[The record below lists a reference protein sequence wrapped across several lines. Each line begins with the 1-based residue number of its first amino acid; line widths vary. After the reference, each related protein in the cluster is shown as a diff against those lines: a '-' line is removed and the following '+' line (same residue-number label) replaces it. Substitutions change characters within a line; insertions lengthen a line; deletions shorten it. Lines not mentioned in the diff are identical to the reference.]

1 MVGIPIKKIT
11 FNSTLFSQKNILRHN
26 LIPIMSQFELNNK
39 KVINAWAMYDW
50 ANSVFSLTIATAIFP
65 IYFNKMC
72 KVASVEQGAMVD
84 GIYYLNIF
92 GLKVI
97 GAELYSFVVS
107 AGFLIVAFLSPLLS
121 GIADFRQNKKFF
133 LKLFCYTGSLSC
145 IGMYFFTANT
155 IGLGVLLFMISLVG
169 FAGSIVFYNAFLP
182 EIASEDM
189 LDKVSAK
196 GFSMGYIGSVILLII
211 NLLTIMMPDLFF
223 PIEAKAKELILANSS
238 LTQELAVEEAKSFY
252 AGIATRLSF
261 VSVGIWW
268 AGFAQIMFRNVP
280 EVHSNKK
287 YDGNIFSKGFEELQ
301 KVWNQVKTQPTMLK
315 YLLGF
320 FFTSMGVQ
328 TVMYVASL
336 FGEEELHLD
345 TAVLIG
351 TILVIQLIAIAG
363 AWAFSRLSAKI
374 GNIYTLLVTIIVW
387 MVITFLAY
395 LIKDTNEYIE
405 IAGVKIKE
413 VVIHFISLGALVGI
427 VMGGIQSMFRS
438 TYAKLIPEGTKD
450 TASFFSFFDVCEKFA
465 IVLGTFSYGLLN
477 GITHSMRLSVVAL
490 AVYFFIGLVFIIQIK
505 NFKSYSNSVK

>member
-1 MVGIPIKKIT
+1 MLKT
-11 FNSTLFSQKNILRHN
+11 
-26 LIPIMSQFELNNK
+26 ELNNK
-39 KVINAWAMYDW
+39 KVINSWAMYDW

-84 GIYYLNIF
+84 GVYYLNIF

-97 GAELYSFVVS
+97 GSELYSFVVS

-121 GIADFRQNKKFF
+121 GIADFKQNKKLF
-133 LKLFCYTGSLSC
+133 LKLFCYTGSISC
-145 IGMYFFTANT
+145 MGMYFFTAET
-155 IGLGVLLFMISLVG
+155 IGFGVILFMLSLVG

-211 NLLTIMMPDLFF
+211 NLLTIMMPHWFF
-223 PIEAKAKELILANSS
+223 PIQSK
-238 LTQELAVEEAKSFY
+238 AVELLTTNPYMGAEGALKEAENFY

-268 AGFAQIMFRNVP
+268 AGFAQIMFKNVP
-280 EVHSNKK
+280 EIHSNKK
-287 YDGNIFSKGFEELQ
+287 YEGNILHKGFEELK
-301 KVWNQVKTQPTMLK
+301 KVWLQVKAQPTLLK
-315 YLLGF
+315 YLFGF

-336 FGEEELHLD
+336 FGEEQLHLD
-345 TAVLIG
+345 TSVLIG
-351 TILVIQLIAIAG
+351 TILVIQLIAILG
-363 AWAFSRLSAKI
+363 AWAFSRISAVI
-374 GNIYTLLVTIIVW
+374 GNIYTLIITIIIW
-387 MVITFLAY
+387 IVICFLAY
-395 LIKDTNEYIE
+395 LITDAPEYFVF
-405 IAGVKIKE
+405 GTTKIKK
-413 VVIHFISLGALVGI
+413 VIIHFMGLGALVGI

-450 TASFFSFFDVCEKFA
+450 NASFFSFYDVCEKGA

-477 GITHSMRLSVVAL
+477 GITHNMRLSVVAL
-490 AVYFFIGLVFIIQIK
+490 AIYFLIGLVFIVQIK
-505 NFKSYSNSVK
+505 NFKNYTSKVN

>member
-1 MVGIPIKKIT
+1 MQKIVLNDKKII
-11 FNSTLFSQKNILRHN
+11 NS
-26 LIPIMSQFELNNK
+26 
-39 KVINAWAMYDW
+39 WAMYDW

-72 KVASVEQGAMVD
+72 KVASEAQGLVQVIE
-84 GIYYLNIF
+84 GKTIYYLNF
-92 GLKVI
+92 CGMKVI

-121 GIADFRQNKKFF
+121 GIADFKQNKKFF
-133 LKLFCYTGSLSC
+133 LKVFCYMGSASC

-155 IGLGVLLFMISLVG
+155 IGLGVVLFMLSLVG

-211 NLLTIMMPDLFF
+211 NLLTIMMPDMFF
-223 PIEAKAKELILANSS
+223 PIQSKAAELIAANPS
-238 LTQELAVEEAKSFY
+238 LTNELATEEAKGFY

-268 AGFAQIMFRNVP
+268 AGFAQIMFKNVP
-280 EVHSNKK
+280 EVHSNKT
-287 YDGNIFSKGFEELQ
+287 YDGNILNKGFEEL
-301 KVWNQVKTQPTMLK
+301 KIVWLQVKQQPTMLK

-345 TAVLIG
+345 TGVLIG
-351 TILVIQLIAIAG
+351 TILVIQLIAILG
-363 AWAFSRLSAKI
+363 AWAFSRISATI
-374 GNIYTLLVTIIVW
+374 GNIYTLIITIVIW
-387 MVITFLAY
+387 MIICFLAY
-395 LIKDTNEYIE
+395 SIRDTPEYFTVE
-405 IAGVKIKE
+405 GVQVKK
-413 VVIHFISLGALVGI
+413 VVIHFMCLGVLVGM

-438 TYAKLIPEGTKD
+438 TYAKLIPEDTKD
-450 TASFFSFFDVCEKFA
+450 TASYFSFFDVCEKFA

-477 GITHSMRLSVVAL
+477 GITHNMRLSVVAL
-490 AVYFFIGLVFIIQIK
+490 AIYFLIGLIFVVQIK
-505 NFKSYSNSVK
+505 NFKSYHITKA

>member
-1 MVGIPIKKIT
+1 MQKIVLNDKKII
-11 FNSTLFSQKNILRHN
+11 NS
-26 LIPIMSQFELNNK
+26 
-39 KVINAWAMYDW
+39 WAMYDW

-72 KVASVEQGAMVD
+72 KVASEAQGLVQVID
-84 GIYYLNIF
+84 GKTIYYLNF
-92 GLKVI
+92 CGMKVI

-133 LKLFCYTGSLSC
+133 LKIFCYTGSASC

-155 IGLGVLLFMISLVG
+155 IPLGVILFMLSLVG

-211 NLLTIMMPDLFF
+211 NLLTIMIPDMFF
-223 PIEAKAKELILANSS
+223 PIQGKAAELMAANPS
-238 LTQELAVEEAKSFY
+238 LTNELATEEAKGIY

-268 AGFAQIMFRNVP
+268 AGFAQIMFKNVP
-280 EVHSNKK
+280 EVHSNKT
-287 YDGNIFSKGFEELQ
+287 YDGNILNKGFEELK
-301 KVWNQVKTQPTMLK
+301 KVWLQVKQQPTMLK

-345 TAVLIG
+345 TGVLIG
-351 TILVIQLIAIAG
+351 TILVIQLIAILG
-363 AWAFSRLSAKI
+363 AWAFSRISAVI
-374 GNIYTLLVTIIVW
+374 GNIYTLIITIVIW
-387 MVITFLAY
+387 MIICFLAY
-395 LIKDTNEYIE
+395 GIRDTPEYFTM
-405 IAGVKIKE
+405 GGDQVKK
-413 VVIHFISLGALVGI
+413 VVIHFMGLGVLVGM

-438 TYAKLIPEGTKD
+438 TYAKLIPEDTKD
-450 TASFFSFFDVCEKFA
+450 TASYFSFFDVCEKFA

-477 GITHSMRLSVVAL
+477 GITHNMRLSVVAL
-490 AVYFFIGLVFIIQIK
+490 AVYFLIGLIFVVQIK
-505 NFKSYSNSVK
+505 NFKSYHVSKA

>member
-1 MVGIPIKKIT
+1 MQKIVLNDKKII
-11 FNSTLFSQKNILRHN
+11 NS
-26 LIPIMSQFELNNK
+26 
-39 KVINAWAMYDW
+39 WAMYDW

-72 KVASVEQGAMVD
+72 KVASVAQGGMVD
-84 GIYYLNIF
+84 GIYYLNF
-92 GLKVI
+92 WGMKVI

-107 AGFLIVAFLSPLLS
+107 AGFFIVAFLSPLLS
-121 GIADFRQNKKFF
+121 GIADFKQNKKFF
-133 LKLFCYTGSLSC
+133 LKVFCYMGSASC

-155 IGLGVLLFMISLVG
+155 IPLGVILFMLSLVG

-211 NLLTIMMPDLFF
+211 NLLTIMMPNMFF
-223 PIEAKAKELILANSS
+223 PIQSKAAELMAANPNF
-238 LTQELAVEEAKSFY
+238 TFEVATEEAKSIY
-252 AGIATRLSF
+252 AGVATRLSF

-268 AGFAQIMFRNVP
+268 AGFAQIMFKNVP
-280 EVHSNKK
+280 EVHSNKM
-287 YDGNIFSKGFEELQ
+287 YDGNILSKGFEEMK
-301 KVWNQVKTQPTMLK
+301 KVWIQVKQQPIMLK

-336 FGEEELHLD
+336 FGEEELHLE

-351 TILVIQLIAIAG
+351 TILVIQLIAIFG
-363 AWAFSRLSAKI
+363 AWAFSRISAII
-374 GNIYTLLVTIIVW
+374 GNIYTLIITIIIW
-387 MVITFLAY
+387 MVICFLAY
-395 LIKDTNEYIE
+395 SIRDTPEYFTF
-405 IAGVKIKE
+405 GSSQVKK
-413 VVIHFISLGALVGI
+413 VVIHFMGLGVLVGI

-438 TYAKLIPEGTKD
+438 TYAKLIPEDTTD
-450 TASFFSFFDVCEKFA
+450 TASYFSFFDVCEKFA

-490 AVYFFIGLVFIIQIK
+490 AIYFLVGLLFIIQIK
-505 NFKSYSNSVK
+505 NFKSYNSLKV